1 MPLWVKYAI
10 IGAAV
15 AVATDYFIKP
25 SLSKSL

>member
-1 MPLWVKYAI
+1 MPLWVKYAV
-10 IGAAV
+10 IGAVV